1 MAVVTSTEAGGTG
14 RYIRYDDAALDDM
27 GAQTIIVYA
36 KPSGSGGG
44 GFGYFYGKTPTGAI
58 GGPRLFVDD
67 NGGTPKITFGAAS
80 DGGTGLPTASTT
92 AAGSYPSSWTYY
104 TLTWDGGNAASGIV
118 LYVNNTD
125 TTDGSSRTDG
135 GVIDSDSANPVFL
148 MNRFGLGREVIGDV
162 AWIAVWDRVL
172 NSTERATVTN
182 GTNGPLDVPTNL
194 VLLFANDDDLS
205 ANAFTYASRSTRV
218 TGATPTNTALGGST
232 AAALEFS
239 GNVTVTKT
247 GAALTTSITLASS
260 VNVTVT
266 KTTATLTTP
275 FVIDDNYE
283 RSSINV
289 SSSTVVGE
297 GDSAVI
303 TLVPRM
309 QESEVV
315 GESRWIEP
323 SARITGVNGFR
334 PTFKFSNYTG
344 TPGANLYHG
353 ETWQTGRRPRYSY
366 DGITWTA
373 FDTNV
378 TVGASDITFQ
388 NSTAFTGN
396 VVYISRSRQYSVES
410 TGDWLVSL
418 SSSVFVPAASAVAF
432 TPVTTTGFAAQ
443 TFIAKD
449 YSTQTDELS
458 RTIPATPLYA
468 AEINDTT
475 LTPRAGGSK
484 RVAVITGGAHAGE
497 DHGDAVM
504 RAVVEALLGSST
516 AAQSLR
522 REFRIL
528 VYPLINAP
536 GRAGGGWRGSFTN
549 GSGGED
555 DANRHFS
562 DSSPDENTPIQIVG
576 KPRAAITTD
585 LGGATPAWSIDF
597 HGTYL
602 NKWST
607 FEDVGTP
614 SSITF
619 NDRLA
624 AIAGYTIE
632 DEGTTHAGFISEYFR
647 GLGAL
652 PAITHEAG
660 EPTPTTDGEIT
671 THAGYILTALESM
684 VVGAELASSVT
695 ATVTKTG
702 AALTTSITLA
712 SSVAVVVTSQA
723 GFEPP
728 APAAFEFSG
737 NVTVTKT
744 GAALTTSKPLLGDLV
759 VRVTSTA
766 PLTGGS
772 IPVTT
777 QGGGVAVPYNPPKK
791 KKKLVKAV
799 VNEEW
804 LKAEET
810 ARQLLQS
817 RFKTETVE
825 DKQKVLLDH
834 IESLQPIIEKLKSL
848 SEPVQEKEPVQET
861 RTEPETE
868 LKQVLNQV
876 EKLTKKLTSL
886 EELIVVL
893 IASQ

>member
-1 MAVVTSTEAGGTG
+1 MAVVTSTEAGGSG
-14 RYIRYDDAALDDM
+14 RYIRYDDAAFDAM
-27 GAQTIIVYA
+27 GSQTIVVYA

-44 GFGYFYGKTPTGAI
+44 GFGYFYGKTPTGAV
-58 GGPRLFVDD
+58 GGPRLFMDH
-67 NGGTPKITFGAAS
+67 NGGTPRLTFGAAS

-92 AAGSYPSSWTYY
+92 AAGAYPSTWTYY
-104 TLTWDGGNAASGIV
+104 TCTWDGTANAAGII

-125 TTDGSSRTDG
+125 TTDAASRTDG
-135 GVIDSDSANPVFL
+135 GTLDSDSANPVFL
-148 MNRFGLGREVIGDV
+148 LNRFGLGRELIGDV

-182 GTNGPLDVPTNL
+182 GTNGPLDVPSGL
-194 VLLFANDDDLS
+194 VLLFANDADLS
-205 ANAFTYASRSTRV
+205 ANGFTYASRSTRV
-218 TGATPTNTALGGST
+218 TGAAPTNTALGGAT
-232 AAALEFS
+232 AAALES
-239 GNVTVTKT
+239 SVNVTVTKT
-247 GAALTTSITLASS
+247 DASLTTSKPLAAS

-275 FVIDDNYE
+275 FVIDDSYE
-283 RSSINV
+283 RSSVNV
-289 SSSTVVGE
+289 GSSTVSGE

-315 GESRWIEP
+315 GESRWLEP

-353 ETWQTGRRPRYSY
+353 ETWQSGRRPRYSY

-373 FDTNV
+373 FDTDV
-378 TVGASDITFQ
+378 TVGASDITFR

-410 TGDWLVSL
+410 TGDWLDSL
-418 SSSVFVPAASAVAF
+418 ASATFVPSTSAAAF
-432 TPVTTTGFAAQ
+432 TPSTTTGFAGQ
-443 TFIAKD
+443 TFIAKE

-458 RTIPATPLYA
+458 RTILATPLYA
-468 AEINDTT
+468 AEINDTS

-516 AAQSLR
+516 VAQSLR

-585 LGGATPAWSIDF
+585 LASATPAWSLDF
-597 HGTYL
+597 HGTYA

-607 FEDVGTP
+607 FVDAGTP
-614 SSITF
+614 STGTF
-619 NDRLA
+619 NTRLA
-624 AIAGYTIE
+624 SVSGYSIA
-632 DEGTTHAGFISEYFR
+632 DEGDSHAGFISEYFR

-684 VVGAELASSVT
+684 VVGAELASSVI
-695 ATVTKTG
+695 ATVTKTD
-702 AALTTSITLA
+702 ASLTTSKPLA
-712 SSVAVVVTSQA
+712 ANLAVTVTAQA
-723 GFEPP
+723 GFEPA
-728 APAAFEFSG
+728 APAALEAS
-737 NVTVTKT
+737 VTVSVTKT
-744 GAALTTSKPLLGDLV
+744 GAALTTSKPLVGDLV
-759 VRVTSTA
+759 ARVTATA

-772 IPVTT
+772 IPVTVN
-777 QGGGVAVPYNPPKK
+777 GGGMAAPYNPPKK
-791 KKKLVKAV
+791 KKKPVKAV

-817 RFKTETVE
+817 RFETKTIE
-825 DKQKVLLDH
+825 DKKQVLIDH
-834 IESLQPIIEKLKSL
+834 VESLQPIIEKLKSL

-868 LKQVLNQV
+868 HQQFMKRFD
-876 EKLTKKLTSL
+876 KLITRLSNI
-886 EELIVVL
+886 EELMIIL
-893 IASQ
+893 IADR

>member
-44 GFGYFYGKTPTGAI
+44 GFGYFYGKTPTGAV
-58 GGPRLFVDD
+58 GGPRLFMDH
-67 NGGTPKITFGAAS
+67 NGGTPRLTFGAAS

-92 AAGSYPSSWTYY
+92 AAGSYPSTWTYY
-104 TLTWDGGNAASGIV
+104 TLTWDGTNAASGIV

-135 GVIDSDSANPVFL
+135 GVIDSDAANPVFL

-194 VLLFANDDDLS
+194 VLLFANDADLS

-218 TGATPTNTALGGST
+218 TGATPTNTALGGAT
-232 AAALEFS
+232 AAQLEFS

-247 GAALTTSITLASS
+247 DASLTTAKPLASS

-283 RSSINV
+283 RSSVNV

-353 ETWQTGRRPRYSY
+353 ETWQSGRRPRYSY

-373 FDTNV
+373 FDTDV

-410 TGDWLVSL
+410 TGDWLASL

-449 YSTQTDELS
+449 YSSQTDELS

-549 GSGGED
+549 NGSGDD

-585 LGGATPAWSIDF
+585 LAAATPAWSIDF
-597 HGTYL
+597 HGTYA
-602 NKWST
+602 NTWST
-607 FEDVGTP
+607 FVDAGTP
-614 SSITF
+614 STGTF
-619 NDRLA
+619 NTRLA
-624 AIAGYTIE
+624 SVSGYSIP
-632 DEGTTHAGFISEYFR
+632 DEGDSHAGFISEYFR

-702 AALTTSITLA
+702 AELTTSITLA
-712 SSVAVVVTSQA
+712 GSLSVAVTSQA

-728 APAAFEFSG
+728 APAALEFSG

-791 KKKLVKAV
+791 KKKPVKAV

-848 SEPVQEKEPVQET
+848 SEPVHET

>member
-182 GTNGPLDVPTNL
+182 GTNGPLDVPTGL
-194 VLLFANDDDLS
+194 VLLFANDADLS

-218 TGATPTNTALGGST
+218 TGTTPTNTALGGAT
-232 AAALEFS
+232 AAQLEFS

-247 GAALTTSITLASS
+247 DASLTTAKPLASS

-283 RSSINV
+283 RSSVNV

-323 SARITGVNGFR
+323 SARITGVNGYT

-353 ETWQTGRRPRYSY
+353 ETWQSGRKPRYSY
-366 DGITWTA
+366 DLITWTA
-373 FDTNV
+373 FDNV
-378 TVGASDITFQ
+378 TVGASDITFYN
-388 NSTAFTGN
+388 NSAFTGN

-410 TGDWLVSL
+410 TGAWLASL
-418 SSSVFVPAASAVAF
+418 SSSVFGPAASATGF
-432 TPVTTTGFAAQ
+432 TPVTTTGFSGQ
-443 TFIAKD
+443 TFIAAD
-449 YSTQTDELS
+449 YSAGTNELS
-458 RTIPATPLYA
+458 QAIPATPLYA
-468 AEINDTT
+468 AEINDTA
-475 LTPRAGGSK
+475 LTPRAGGAK
-484 RVAVITGGAHAGE
+484 RVAVITAGTHAGE
-497 DHGDAVM
+497 DHGDAIM
-504 RAVVEALLGSST
+504 RATVEALLGSST

-528 VYPLINAP
+528 VYPLINAE
-536 GRAGGGWRGSFTN
+536 GRAGGGWRGQFTQ

-562 DSSPDENTPIQIVG
+562 DVTPPIEIVS
-576 KPRAAITTD
+576 KPRTAITTD
-585 LGGATPAWSIDF
+585 LASAAVAWSIDF
-597 HGTYL
+597 HGTYA

-607 FEDVGTP
+607 FVDAGVP
-614 SSITF
+614 SSSTF
-619 NDRLA
+619 NTRLA
-624 AIAGYTIE
+624 SVSGYTIE
-632 DEGTTHAGFISEYFR
+632 DEGDSHSGFVSEYMR
-647 GLGAL
+647 TLGAS

-695 ATVTKTG
+695 ATATKTG

-712 SSVAVVVTSQA
+712 GSLSVAVTSQA

-848 SEPVQEKEPVQET
+848 SEPVQET